1 MRFFR
6 CLPVV
11 FSLKSIGH
19 QSFYNSFYF
28 PRAEFWLLE
37 NILLRRN
44 SLHSF
49 WYEINYFEFSTRLNM
64 AVSRSAL
71 KDSHITHVHSCS
83 APVNGKGF
91 SCSIENLNK
100 SFWCIRSP
108 KKRICF
114 SSTVTNPDLFSTLIR
129 LRKSWVHNLHEP
141 NNILCCMFCKI
152 SNEKTKRWSFIT
164 IWIHPYAFACLFN
177 INKKPVFLNI
187 STYISNISLIEGTLL
202 RRLDTNTSYF

>member
-19 QSFYNSFYF
+19 QSFHNSFYF

-83 APVNGKGF
+83 VPVNGKGF

-100 SFWCIRSP
+100 ISGAFGHQKNVFVSHRQWPI
-108 KKRICF
+108 
-114 SSTVTNPDLFSTLIR
+114 PDLFSTLIR
-129 LRKSWVHNLHEP
+129 LRKSWVQNLHEP

-164 IWIHPYAFACLFN
+164 IWIHLYAFACLFN

>member
-49 WYEINYFEFSTRLNM
+49 LYEINYFEFSTRLNM

-83 APVNGKGF
+83 VPVNGKGF

-114 SSTVTNPDLFSTLIR
+114 SSTVTNPRLVLNLNGGYVNRGFKIYMSQTMSFVVCFAKYRTRRRKDDLSLQFEFIHTL
-129 LRKSWVHNLHEP
+129 SP
-141 NNILCCMFCKI
+141 
-152 SNEKTKRWSFIT
+152 
-164 IWIHPYAFACLFN
+164 AFL
-177 INKKPVFLNI
+177 
-187 STYISNISLIEGTLL
+187 T
-202 RRLDTNTSYF
+202 

>member
-1 MRFFR
+1 MYIAYGCRLKQNKMIKIDCDKQHFGKSKRWDFF
-6 CLPVV
+6 VV
-11 FSLKSIGH
+11 CQLSLAWNPSVT
-19 QSFYNSFYF
+19 NSFYF

-83 APVNGKGF
+83 VPVNGKGF

-114 SSTVTNPDLFSTLIR
+114 SSTVTNPR
-129 LRKSWVHNLHEP
+129 LVLNL
-141 NNILCCMFCKI
+141 N
-152 SNEKTKRWSFIT
+152 SVT
-164 IWIHPYAFACLFN
+164 
-177 INKKPVFLNI
+177 
-187 STYISNISLIEGTLL
+187 
-202 RRLDTNTSYF
+202 

>member
-1 MRFFR
+1 MLGLVSLIAAVKKWKNTKLPISSDLSVYIVYGCRLKQNKMIKIDCDKQHFGKSKRWDFF
-6 CLPVV
+6 VV
-11 FSLKSIGH
+11 CQL
-19 QSFYNSFYF
+19 SFHNSFYF

-83 APVNGKGF
+83 VPVNGKGF

-100 SFWCIRSP
+100 NFWCIRSP

-114 SSTVTNPDLFSTLIR
+114 SSTVTNPR
-129 LRKSWVHNLHEP
+129 LVLNL
-141 NNILCCMFCKI
+141 N
-152 SNEKTKRWSFIT
+152 SVT
-164 IWIHPYAFACLFN
+164 
-177 INKKPVFLNI
+177 
-187 STYISNISLIEGTLL
+187 
-202 RRLDTNTSYF
+202 

>member
-1 MRFFR
+1 MYIVYGCRLKQNKMIKIDCDKQHFGKSKRWVFFR

-11 FSLKSIGH
+11 FSLKSIDH

-83 APVNGKGF
+83 VPVNGKGF

-114 SSTVTNPDLFSTLIR
+114 SSTVTNPR
-129 LRKSWVHNLHEP
+129 LVLNL
-141 NNILCCMFCKI
+141 N
-152 SNEKTKRWSFIT
+152 SVT
-164 IWIHPYAFACLFN
+164 
-177 INKKPVFLNI
+177 
-187 STYISNISLIEGTLL
+187 
-202 RRLDTNTSYF
+202 